1 MPTRAMGATA
11 AAKAVMGPRRVAWVY
26 VPNGITM
33 EQWTPAE
40 AGVDYA
46 ATRILEPI
54 AKFREK
60 TLVLSG
66 LVCDKA
72 NANGDGPGD
81 HARAMSAYLTGSQ
94 PRKSQGAA
102 LKVGMSADQA
112 TAEKI
117 GHITKFPSLEIGF
130 EDGKQIGS
138 CDGSGYA
145 MMPI

>member
-1 MPTRAMGATA
+1 AVALPFLEAMMPTRAFGAST

-40 AGVDYA
+40 VGTEFAM
-46 ATRILEPI
+46 TRILDPI

-81 HARAMSAYLTGSQ
+81 HARAMAAYLTGSQ
-94 PRKSQGAA
+94 PGKNISSGLR
-102 LKVGMSADQA
+102 VGISADQA
-112 TAEKI
+112 I
-117 GHITKFPSLEIGF
+117 
-130 EDGKQIGS
+130 
-138 CDGSGYA
+138 
-145 MMPI
+145 